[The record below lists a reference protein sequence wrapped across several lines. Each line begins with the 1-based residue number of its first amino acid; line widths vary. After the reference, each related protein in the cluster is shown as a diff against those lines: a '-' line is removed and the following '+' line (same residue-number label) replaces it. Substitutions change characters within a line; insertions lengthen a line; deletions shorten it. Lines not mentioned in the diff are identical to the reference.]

1 MASNLTDHLVFL
13 IKWLEQR
20 LTGTA
25 VFALVGIIRKTR
37 KDPKIETIGMAANI
51 DCAHLFI
58 KCPPKIFCEPYREN
72 K

>member
-1 MASNLTDHLVFL
+1 MVFL

-25 VFALVGIIRKTR
+25 VFVFVGIIRKTR

-51 DCAHLFI
+51 GRAHLFI
-58 KCPPKIFCEPYREN
+58 KCPPKISCEPYQEN
-72 K
+72 RWRG